1 MARHT
6 EGMLSITRLT
16 ATALT
21 LTALAPAAALA
32 TGVQAKPQL
41 GGNPQMRLI
50 DNHHATLNFAS
61 DRIGRTAAGKV
72 DATITFVNGNRVT
85 DIKPVGTHG
94 NDIRYTARISS
105 SRPLRLHAKYT
116 VKFRLGDAKTV
127 SRFVKLFAV
136 GEHG

>member
-1 MARHT
+1 MT
-6 EGMLSITRLT
+6 SITRLT
-16 ATALT
+16 VTALT
-21 LTALAPAAALA
+21 LSALVPAAAMA
-32 TGVQAKPQL
+32 TGVHSNPQL

-61 DRIGRTAAGKV
+61 DRLPRTAAGKV
-72 DATITFVNGNRVT
+72 DAKITFVNGARVS

-94 NDIRYTARISS
+94 NDIKYSARVS
-105 SRPLRLHAKYT
+105 SRTALKLHQKYT